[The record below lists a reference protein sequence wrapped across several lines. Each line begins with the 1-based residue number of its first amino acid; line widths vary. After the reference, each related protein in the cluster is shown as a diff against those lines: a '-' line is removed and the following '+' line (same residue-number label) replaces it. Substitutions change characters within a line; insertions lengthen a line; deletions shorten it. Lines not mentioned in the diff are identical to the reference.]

1 MARDVSGWLPN
12 TLGPLVIQ
20 VNGTEL
26 STRRGTWNF
35 IGATIADDSTNE
47 RTDFTFASTFA
58 SSAMRIA
65 NPGGTFYYTFAGS
78 AIAANR
84 VVTLPLLTGDD
95 TLVAEAH
102 TQTLTNKTLTSPV
115 LTTPQ
120 INNPGLTFQYVFAG
134 SAIVADR
141 TVTLPLLTA
150 GDTFV
155 FEAFAATLTNKVLG
169 STTTISAAVKG
180 NTAASSPFGIHG
192 EATIDMA
199 DGNYTATAAEYA
211 CTVIKNGAATPMT
224 QARTL
229 TLPDA
234 TDANCYWKF
243 IRNANGQGFGV
254 VVTNVSA
261 GTSVTIADALGAWVG
276 IDNSG
281 AFRMGPDT

>member
-1 MARDVSGWLPN
+1 MSNVSGWLPN
-12 TLGPLVIQ
+12 LLGPIVIQ

-26 STRRGTWNF
+26 TPMRGTWNF
-35 IGATIADDSTNE
+35 VGATIEDDSTNE

-58 SSAMRIA
+58 SSTMRIE
-65 NPGGTFYYTFAGS
+65 NPGGTFYYTVAGS

-84 VVTLPLLTGDD
+84 TITLPLLTGNDSF
-95 TLVAEAH
+95 VFEAH

-150 GDTFV
+150 GDTFT
-155 FEAFAATLTNKVLG
+155 FDAFAATLTNKVLG
-169 STTTISAAVKG
+169 TATTLGAAVKG
-180 NTAASSPFGIHG
+180 NTAASSPYGIHG
-192 EATIDMA
+192 EVTIDMNNV
-199 DGNYTATAAEYA
+199 DYIATAAEYGN
-211 CTVIKNGAATPMT
+211 TVIKNGNAVAMT
-224 QARTL
+224 AARTL
-229 TLPDA
+229 TLPNA
-234 TDANCYWKF
+234 TDTNCYWKF
-243 IRNANGQGFGV
+243 IRNSNGGGFDL
-254 VVTNVSA
+254 VVTNVAA
-261 GTSVTIADALGAWVG
+261 GSSVTIADTMGAWVG